1 VSRLRVAPATITALA
16 AFAVFV
22 WWAADQGGQPVTV
35 WGPGALIVLA
45 LLVVALV
52 VLPVNWGNVPAAVR
66 VAIVGITA
74 FTLWS
79 YASILWSSDP
89 GAALL
94 GANRTLLYAYVFALL
109 ALWPQR
115 RSTAAVILGAWT
127 LAIIVLAVVTTV
139 RMGTGAPRALF
150 LDDRLQYPTGYPNAA
165 AAVFLMA
172 LWPAITLGAA
182 RDVPWWL
189 RGLFAGGAVA
199 LADLGLLTLSRG
211 ALFTVP
217 VVIVVL
223 FAFVPGRL
231 RNGAVFVVVG
241 IAVAAA
247 VPTLL
252 HVSDVLV
259 KPRADASGA
268 VDAAMRAILLG
279 VVLAGAAVAAAAAF
293 EPRLAP
299 GTRERV
305 RRGGIVVAALAVVVI
320 AVGGL
325 VAIGNPAHRLSNAWH
340 SFTQGY
346 AHNTGANRLASGLGS
361 NRYDFYRVALKIFR
375 AHPIGGAGADNYFQ
389 QYLRLGTSSETPH
402 YPHSV
407 ELRTLEQTGIVGSLI
422 LLTALVAALLAAARA
437 IYRKDDALVVAVAGG
452 ATVAF
457 VYWLAH
463 GSFDWFWEFAGLGAP
478 AVALLGL
485 ACSLHP
491 RPAEAHAAA
500 ATTSP
505 PTFGWLRIALLAAA
519 AVGAIVIGGV
529 WLSARDVNRA
539 AKIYATQPL
548 KAYAILDQAGSL
560 DPLSDEP
567 ALIAGGIALRYND
580 LARADREF
588 ADALGR
594 VPDGAYATLERGAIA
609 SARGDRARALALLTR
624 AVELNPRDALT
635 RQALEVVRS
644 GGTIDVANLNRQ
656 ILTQAQQ
663 LASG

>member
-1 VSRLRVAPATITALA
+1 ASAQGRLRVS
-16 AFAVFV
+16 
-22 WWAADQGGQPVTV
+22 V

-45 LLVVALV
+45 LLVVALLV
-52 VLPVNWGNVPAAVR
+52 VPVRWGHVPLAVR

-268 VDAAMRAILLG
+268 VD
-279 VVLAGAAVAAAAAF
+279 
-293 EPRLAP
+293 
-299 GTRERV
+299 
-305 RRGGIVVAALAVVVI
+305 
-320 AVGGL
+320 
-325 VAIGNPAHRLSNAWH
+325 
-340 SFTQGY
+340 
-346 AHNTGANRLASGLGS
+346 
-361 NRYDFYRVALKIFR
+361 
-375 AHPIGGAGADNYFQ
+375 
-389 QYLRLGTSSETPH
+389 
-402 YPHSV
+402 
-407 ELRTLEQTGIVGSLI
+407 
-422 LLTALVAALLAAARA
+422 
-437 IYRKDDALVVAVAGG
+437 
-452 ATVAF
+452 
-457 VYWLAH
+457 
-463 GSFDWFWEFAGLGAP
+463 
-478 AVALLGL
+478 
-485 ACSLHP
+485 
-491 RPAEAHAAA
+491 
-500 ATTSP
+500 
-505 PTFGWLRIALLAAA
+505 
-519 AVGAIVIGGV
+519 
-529 WLSARDVNRA
+529 
-539 AKIYATQPL
+539 
-548 KAYAILDQAGSL
+548 
-560 DPLSDEP
+560 
-567 ALIAGGIALRYND
+567 
-580 LARADREF
+580 
-588 ADALGR
+588 
-594 VPDGAYATLERGAIA
+594 
-609 SARGDRARALALLTR
+609 
-624 AVELNPRDALT
+624 
-635 RQALEVVRS
+635 
-644 GGTIDVANLNRQ
+644 
-656 ILTQAQQ
+656 
-663 LASG
+663 